1 MNNSAVGFYHPY
13 PCPLSQPWWGLV
25 PPACTCNKDPI
36 TWIVADV
43 PVLNYRKPRIK
54 KENGYWILI
63 SPCGNFKEQYSSW
76 NQLLRRLNEI
86 K

>member
-1 MNNSAVGFYHPY
+1 MNNSAVGLFHPY
-13 PCPLSQPWWGLV
+13 PCPLSQPWWSIV
-25 PPACTCNKDPI
+25 PPVCTCNKE
-36 TWIVADV
+36 TRSVVSV
-43 PVLNYRKPRIK
+43 PPLNYKKPRVK
-54 KENGYWILI
+54 KEKGCWILI